1 MKGKA
6 MLLMVLIALGV
17 VGALV
22 VMNKGKSEIPPPAEE
37 AAVVEMEDSG
47 S

>member
-6 MLLMVLIALGV
+6 MLLMVLIALVV

-22 VMNKGKSEIPPPAEE
+22 VMNKGKSEIPPAEE
-37 AAVVEMEDSG
+37 AAVVEMENSG